1 MNESSDYYENLL
13 SGAYADETPPLQ
25 QNQNNTS
32 LVSND
37 DDLNSLL
44 ESEGEDANLFAR
56 TTSGDTNI
64 KEDHE
69 VKADVEKD
77 VPPSQDDLYTRY
89 QEKYPELFENG
100 KLVDFDAAQNIGIV
114 TAISGVPGDDE
125 AVASG
130 HISTKTD
137 DAPFGFAYNTETESV
152 DIQKNNSR
160 EAEDYSRVKN
170 LNDEEDIFEGQTDKE
185 KYEAIDNLITSMPDK
200 NEDGSVSLTKKFFE
214 MTGPTGFELLLSI
227 GKGLNYTGA
236 AYQDAIEKIAKETQ
250 EAMPD
255 VYNTITSSANKA
267 RGMAYKPIDPKTLA
281 KEVGKG
287 TMAFLEFSEVIP
299 ALGQTQRLFYS
310 IPKANQRIANQLA
323 KKAEKNKKKAED
335 AWNRTLNVSKMKA
348 ATIEEIAKKKAEAK
362 KVAEGNKDIANELID
377 AFEKNSGTTISKID
391 SKGNKTLDYKLARE
405 AGNSRAIELVKGK
418 KDRKDMTLAEKVK
431 VEASGATDVDESSV
445 LFGQG
450 DTLFEPI
457 LKPEKFDGIVAVAS
471 DFKKMFPTAFNNNK
485 PIIDNLLDLT
495 VKKDLIA
502 TDKLYTMLNKYD
514 ISFEEYILTVAGS
527 GSKAGKVLQ
536 QLSKIK
542 RARPVNEKVAMQQK
556 ATIEAQGSI
565 RDFVQR
571 VENIRRGGLVSQ
583 IATAARNLTSSTIR
597 APLESL
603 GNVIDSTLYQIGKG
617 NYLEAVKGISP
628 LRIKMPDVAKIGDKS
643 FFDAVGDA
651 SPIGFTNNW
660 KDSFANMKYM
670 FDNPKETKEVVDFI
684 LERPE
689 LAGQF
694 DLLFNNINEI
704 MIATGRGK
712 GGAIDKL
719 LTEGEDAVMALNI
732 PNRWQ
737 EFLVRRGAFL
747 GELERLTKREYGI
760 DLFETLRDGKIR
772 DLLNDAGNVK
782 PADARSFIDLVADST
797 QKALNVTYAKQPDV
811 PIFRS
816 ISSFIVRNGLTVA
829 LPFPRFMF
837 NSMELMG
844 QYMGGASI
852 PLGRKLVSILKPSMR
867 GALTPK
873 EREQIS
879 RNLIGV
885 ATMYGAY
892 QYRNSEEAPPDYKKL
907 KVSDGTEMDT
917 TPQFPVRQFL
927 YLGESAK
934 RLMDGT
940 LATFFDGK
948 EFLETFLGT
957 NLRVGVGQSIF
968 QDIANIIDSVDITDK
983 EKAGKALL
991 GPVGDYLASWFVP
1004 FNQITDTQRA
1014 LGIRGTEYKDF
1025 REDPVFEEFLASG
1038 EKALKKPFKQRALG
1052 VSPEEEEKAPKKE
1065 FVFTEKK
1072 ERVLPMYKVLLGL
1085 NLTNEDSEAGKY
1097 LMRYGYT
1104 DFKFGSKSGVP
1115 SVQRAENKLIRDYIP
1130 EVVRVAEL
1138 VIEKQALKDYRKA
1151 SQATKDKFTE
1161 RKFVVT
1167 AVRNF
1172 VDRRME
1178 KFKRKIASDGL
1189 GKKQS
1194 TEYARQLIAFR
1205 RLPKSLRDEAIRQ
1218 YYVTENKAPEIDK
1231 EKPLA
1236 TLVKIGKKL
1245 REKM

>member
-1 MNESSDYYENLL
+1 MDQSLEYYKSLL
-13 SGAYADETPPLQ
+13 SETDTGETPPIQ

-44 ESEGEDANLFAR
+44 ESEGEDANLFTK
-56 TTSGDTNI
+56 TTSGGTNV

-69 VKADVEKD
+69 VKAEVEKD

-114 TAISGVPGDDE
+114 TAVSGVPGDDE
-125 AVASG
+125 TVTSG

-137 DAPFGFAYNTETESV
+137 DAPFGFFYNTETESTN
-152 DIQKNNSR
+152 IQKTKSR

-170 LNDEEDIFEGQTDKE
+170 LLDEEDPYEGLTEAEELKDLNDTIEALPE
-185 KYEAIDNLITSMPDK
+185 KNQ
-200 NEDGSVSLTKKFFE
+200 DGSVNLMKKFLE
-214 MTGPTGFELLLSI
+214 ITGPTGLRLILGI
-227 GKGLNYTGA
+227 GRTADYTGA
-236 AYQDAIEKIAKETQ
+236 GFQDAIEKIAKEAQ
-250 EAMPD
+250 DAMPD

-287 TMAFLEFSEVIP
+287 TMAFLEFSEIIP
-299 ALGQTQRLFYS
+299 VLGQTQKLFYS
-310 IPKANQRIANQLA
+310 LPKANQAIANKLA
-323 KKAEKNKKKAED
+323 IRAEKNKKKAEK

-348 ATIEEIAKKKAEAK
+348 ATAEELFNKKAEAR
-362 KVAEGNKDIANELID
+362 KVAEKNKDIANELID
-377 AFEKNSGTTISKID
+377 AFEKNAGAVISKTD

-405 AGNSRAIELVKGK
+405 VGNKRAIELVKGK
-418 KDRKDMTLAEKVK
+418 KDRKDMTLVEKIK
-431 VEASGATDVDESSV
+431 VEATGATKVDESSV

-457 LKPEKFDGIVAVAS
+457 LKPEKFDGIVAIAS
-471 DFKKMFPTAFNNNK
+471 DFKKMFPNAFNNNK

-514 ISFEEYILTVAGS
+514 ISFEEYVLTVAGS
-527 GSKAGKVLQ
+527 GSKAGKVLAE
-536 QLSKIK
+536 LSKIK

-556 ATIEAQGSI
+556 ATIEAQGAI
-565 RDFVQR
+565 RDVIQR

-603 GNVIDSTLYQIGKG
+603 GNVVDSTLYQIGKG

-628 LRIKMPDVAKIGDKS
+628 LRVKMPDVAKIGDKS

-651 SPIGFTNNW
+651 SPIGFSNNW

-712 GGAIDKL
+712 GGILDKL

-760 DLFETLRDGKIR
+760 DLFDTLREGKIR

-782 PADARSFIDLVADST
+782 PADARSFIDLVTDST
-797 QKALNVTYAKQPDV
+797 QKALNLTYAKQPDV
-811 PIFRS
+811 PMFRS

-844 QYMGGASI
+844 QYMGGASL

-867 GALTPK
+867 GALTAK
-873 EREQIS
+873 EREQVS

-934 RLMDGT
+934 RFFDGT
-940 LATFFDGK
+940 LATFFDSK

-957 NLRVGVGQSIF
+957 NVRVGVGQSIF

-983 EKAGKALL
+983 EKAGKALI
-991 GPVGDYLASWFVP
+991 GPFGDYLASWFVP

-1014 LGIRGTEYKDF
+1014 LGFRGTEYKDF

-1038 EKALKKPFKQRALG
+1038 EKAFKKPFKQRALG

-1115 SVQRAENKLIRDYIP
+1115 SVQRAENRLIRDYIP

-1138 VIEKQALKDYRKA
+1138 VIEKEALKEYRKA
-1151 SQATKDKFTE
+1151 SKTTKDKFTE

-1172 VDRRME
+1172 VDTRMR
-1178 KFKRKIASDGL
+1178 KFKNKIASDGL

-1205 RLPKSLRDEAIRQ
+1205 RFPKSLRDEAIRQ
-1218 YYVTENKAPEIDK
+1218 YYVQTKKAPELDK
-1231 EKPLA
+1231 EEPLA

>member
-1 MNESSDYYENLL
+1 MDQSLEYYKSLL
-13 SGAYADETPPLQ
+13 SETDTGETPPIQ

-44 ESEGEDANLFAR
+44 ESEGEDANLFTK
-56 TTSGDTNI
+56 TTSGGTNV

-69 VKADVEKD
+69 VKAEVEKD

-114 TAISGVPGDDE
+114 TAVSGVPGDDE
-125 AVASG
+125 TVTSG
-130 HISTKTD
+130 HISTKTN
-137 DAPFGFAYNTETESV
+137 DAPFGFFYNTEIESTN
-152 DIQKNNSR
+152 IQKTKSR

-170 LNDEEDIFEGQTDKE
+170 LLDEEDPYEGLTEAEELKDLNDTIEALPE
-185 KYEAIDNLITSMPDK
+185 KNQ
-200 NEDGSVSLTKKFFE
+200 DGSVNLMKKFLE
-214 MTGPTGFELLLSI
+214 ITGPTGLRLILGI
-227 GKGLNYTGA
+227 GRTADYTGA
-236 AYQDAIEKIAKETQ
+236 GFQDAIEKIAKEAQ
-250 EAMPD
+250 DAMPD

-287 TMAFLEFSEVIP
+287 TMAFLEFSEIIP
-299 ALGQTQRLFYS
+299 VLGQTQKLFYS
-310 IPKANQRIANQLA
+310 LPKANQAIANKLA
-323 KKAEKNKKKAED
+323 IRAEKNKKKAEK

-348 ATIEEIAKKKAEAK
+348 ATAEELFNKKAEAR
-362 KVAEGNKDIANELID
+362 KVAEKNKDIANELID
-377 AFEKNSGTTISKID
+377 AFEKNAGAVISKTD

-405 AGNSRAIELVKGK
+405 VGNKRAIELVKGK
-418 KDRKDMTLAEKVK
+418 KDRKDMTLVEKIK
-431 VEASGATDVDESSV
+431 VEATGATKVDESSV

-457 LKPEKFDGIVAVAS
+457 LKPEKFDGIVAIAS
-471 DFKKMFPTAFNNNK
+471 DFKKMFPNAFNNNK

-514 ISFEEYILTVAGS
+514 ISFEEYVLTVAGS
-527 GSKAGKVLQ
+527 GSKAGKVLAE
-536 QLSKIK
+536 LSKIK

-556 ATIEAQGSI
+556 ATIEAQGAI
-565 RDFVQR
+565 RDVIQR

-603 GNVIDSTLYQIGKG
+603 GNVVDSTLYQIGKG

-628 LRIKMPDVAKIGDKS
+628 LRVKMPDVAKIGDKS

-651 SPIGFTNNW
+651 SPIGFSNNW

-712 GGAIDKL
+712 GGILDKL

-760 DLFETLRDGKIR
+760 DLFDTLREGKIR

-782 PADARSFIDLVADST
+782 PADARSFIDLVTDST
-797 QKALNVTYAKQPDV
+797 QKALNLTYAKQPDV
-811 PIFRS
+811 PMFRS

-844 QYMGGASI
+844 QYMGGASL

-867 GALTPK
+867 GALTAK
-873 EREQIS
+873 EREQVS

-934 RLMDGT
+934 RFFDGT
-940 LATFFDGK
+940 LATFFDSK

-957 NLRVGVGQSIF
+957 NVRVGVGQSIF

-983 EKAGKALL
+983 EKAGKALI
-991 GPVGDYLASWFVP
+991 GPFGDYLASWFVP

-1014 LGIRGTEYKDF
+1014 LGFRGTEYKDF

-1038 EKALKKPFKQRALG
+1038 EKAFKKPFKQRALG

-1115 SVQRAENKLIRDYIP
+1115 SVQRAENRLIRDYIP

-1138 VIEKQALKDYRKA
+1138 VIEKEALKEYRKA
-1151 SQATKDKFTE
+1151 SKTTKDKFTE

-1172 VDRRME
+1172 VDTRMR
-1178 KFKRKIASDGL
+1178 KFKNKIASDGL

-1205 RLPKSLRDEAIRQ
+1205 RFPKSLRDEAIRQ
-1218 YYVTENKAPEIDK
+1218 YYVQTKKAPELDK
-1231 EKPLA
+1231 EEPLA

>member
-1 MNESSDYYENLL
+1 MDQSLEYYKSLL
-13 SGAYADETPPLQ
+13 SETDTGETPPIQ

-44 ESEGEDANLFAR
+44 ESEGEDANLFTK
-56 TTSGDTNI
+56 TTSGGTNV

-69 VKADVEKD
+69 VKAEVEKD

-114 TAISGVPGDDE
+114 TAVSGVPGDDE
-125 AVASG
+125 TVTSG

-137 DAPFGFAYNTETESV
+137 DAPFGFFYNTEIKSTN
-152 DIQKNNSR
+152 IQKTKSR

-170 LNDEEDIFEGQTDKE
+170 LLDEEDPYEGLTEAEELKDLNDTIEALPE
-185 KYEAIDNLITSMPDK
+185 KNQ
-200 NEDGSVSLTKKFFE
+200 DGSVNLMKKFLE
-214 MTGPTGFELLLSI
+214 ITGPTGLRLILGI
-227 GKGLNYTGA
+227 GRTADYTGA
-236 AYQDAIEKIAKETQ
+236 GFQDAIEKIAKEAQ
-250 EAMPD
+250 DAMPD

-287 TMAFLEFSEVIP
+287 TMAFLEFSEIIP
-299 ALGQTQRLFYS
+299 VLGQTQKLFYS
-310 IPKANQRIANQLA
+310 LPKANQAIANKLA
-323 KKAEKNKKKAED
+323 IRAEKNKKKAEK

-348 ATIEEIAKKKAEAK
+348 ATAEELFNKKAEAR
-362 KVAEGNKDIANELID
+362 KVAEKNKDIANELID
-377 AFEKNSGTTISKID
+377 AFEKNAGAVISKTD

-405 AGNSRAIELVKGK
+405 VGNKRAIELVKGK
-418 KDRKDMTLAEKVK
+418 KDRKDMTLVEKIK
-431 VEASGATDVDESSV
+431 VEATGATKVDESSV

-457 LKPEKFDGIVAVAS
+457 LKPEKFDGIVAIAS
-471 DFKKMFPTAFNNNK
+471 DFKKMFPNAFNNNK

-514 ISFEEYILTVAGS
+514 ISFEEYVLTVAGS
-527 GSKAGKVLQ
+527 GSKAGKVLAE
-536 QLSKIK
+536 LSKIK

-556 ATIEAQGSI
+556 ATIEAQGAI
-565 RDFVQR
+565 RDVIQR

-603 GNVIDSTLYQIGKG
+603 GNVVDSTLYQIGKG

-628 LRIKMPDVAKIGDKS
+628 LRVKMPDVAKIGDKS

-651 SPIGFTNNW
+651 SPIGFSNNW

-712 GGAIDKL
+712 GGILDKL

-760 DLFETLRDGKIR
+760 DLFDTLREGKIR

-782 PADARSFIDLVADST
+782 PADARSFIDLVTDST
-797 QKALNVTYAKQPDV
+797 QKALNLTYAKQPDV
-811 PIFRS
+811 PMFRS

-844 QYMGGASI
+844 QYMGGASL

-867 GALTPK
+867 GALTAK
-873 EREQIS
+873 EREQVS

-934 RLMDGT
+934 RFFDGT
-940 LATFFDGK
+940 LATFFDSK

-957 NLRVGVGQSIF
+957 NVRVGVGQSIF

-983 EKAGKALL
+983 EKAGKALI
-991 GPVGDYLASWFVP
+991 GPFGDYLASWFVP

-1014 LGIRGTEYKDF
+1014 LGFRGTEYKDF

-1038 EKALKKPFKQRALG
+1038 EKAFKKPFKQRALG

-1115 SVQRAENKLIRDYIP
+1115 SVQRAENRLIRDYIP

-1138 VIEKQALKDYRKA
+1138 VIEKEALKEYRKA
-1151 SQATKDKFTE
+1151 SKTTKDKFTE

-1172 VDRRME
+1172 VDTRMR
-1178 KFKRKIASDGL
+1178 KFKNKIASDGL

-1205 RLPKSLRDEAIRQ
+1205 RFPKSLRDEAIRQ
-1218 YYVTENKAPEIDK
+1218 YYVQTKKAPELDK
-1231 EKPLA
+1231 EEPLA

>member
-1 MNESSDYYENLL
+1 MDQSLEYYKSLL
-13 SGAYADETPPLQ
+13 SETDTGETPPIQ

-44 ESEGEDANLFAR
+44 ESEGEDANLFTK
-56 TTSGDTNI
+56 TTSGGTNV

-69 VKADVEKD
+69 VKAEVEKD

-114 TAISGVPGDDE
+114 TAVSGVPGDDE
-125 AVASG
+125 TVTSG

-137 DAPFGFAYNTETESV
+137 DAPFGFFYNTETESTN
-152 DIQKNNSR
+152 IQKTKSR

-170 LNDEEDIFEGQTDKE
+170 LLDEEDPYEGLTEAEELKDLNDTIEALPE
-185 KYEAIDNLITSMPDK
+185 KNQ
-200 NEDGSVSLTKKFFE
+200 DGSVNLMKKFLE
-214 MTGPTGFELLLSI
+214 ITGPTGLRLILGI
-227 GKGLNYTGA
+227 GRTADYTGA
-236 AYQDAIEKIAKETQ
+236 GFQDAIEKIAKEAQ
-250 EAMPD
+250 DAMPD

-287 TMAFLEFSEVIP
+287 TMAFLEFSEIIP
-299 ALGQTQRLFYS
+299 VLGQTQKLFYS
-310 IPKANQRIANQLA
+310 LPKANQAIANKLA
-323 KKAEKNKKKAED
+323 IRAEKNKKKAEK

-348 ATIEEIAKKKAEAK
+348 ATAEELFNKKAEAR
-362 KVAEGNKDIANELID
+362 KVAEKNKDIANELID
-377 AFEKNSGTTISKID
+377 AFEKNAGAVISKTD

-405 AGNSRAIELVKGK
+405 VGNKRAIELVKGK
-418 KDRKDMTLAEKVK
+418 KDRKDMTLVEKIK
-431 VEASGATDVDESSV
+431 VEATGATKVDESSV

-457 LKPEKFDGIVAVAS
+457 LKPEKFDGIVAIAS
-471 DFKKMFPTAFNNNK
+471 DFKKMFPNAFNNNK

-514 ISFEEYILTVAGS
+514 ISFEEYVLTVAGS
-527 GSKAGKVLQ
+527 GSKAGKVLAE
-536 QLSKIK
+536 LSKIK

-556 ATIEAQGSI
+556 ATIEAQGAI
-565 RDFVQR
+565 RDVIQR

-603 GNVIDSTLYQIGKG
+603 GNVVDSTLYQIGKG

-628 LRIKMPDVAKIGDKS
+628 LRVKMPDVAKIGDKS

-651 SPIGFTNNW
+651 SPIGFSNNW

-712 GGAIDKL
+712 GGILDKL

-760 DLFETLRDGKIR
+760 DLFDTLREGKIR

-782 PADARSFIDLVADST
+782 PADARSFIDLVTDST
-797 QKALNVTYAKQPDV
+797 QKALNLTYAKQPDV
-811 PIFRS
+811 PMFRS

-844 QYMGGASI
+844 QYMGGASL

-867 GALTPK
+867 GALTAK
-873 EREQIS
+873 EREQVS

-934 RLMDGT
+934 RFFDGT
-940 LATFFDGK
+940 LATFFDSK

-957 NLRVGVGQSIF
+957 NVRVGVGQSIF

-983 EKAGKALL
+983 EKAGKALI
-991 GPVGDYLASWFVP
+991 GPFGDYLASWFVP

-1014 LGIRGTEYKDF
+1014 LGFRGTEYKDF

-1038 EKALKKPFKQRALG
+1038 EKAFKKPFKQRALG

-1115 SVQRAENKLIRDYIP
+1115 SVQRAENRLIRDYIP
-1130 EVVRVAEL
+1130 EVARVAEL

-1205 RLPKSLRDEAIRQ
+1205 RLPKSLRDESIRQ
-1218 YYVTENKAPEIDK
+1218 YYVQTKKAPELDK
-1231 EKPLA
+1231 EEPLA